1 MNTPQ
6 RPEVKKRTLALG
18 GARVSLYYVAVSY
31 PTTTASRLA
40 WQRVEKVK
48 RRVDQISVFR
58 VKATGREGGA
68 IIAFS
73 EKEAAVKSARRL
85 LGTGGEPHEPS
96 DQEMTQLALRASR
109 VLNETQIS
117 DGNLLRHVHYG
128 EAGAKIN
135 PGGRVEP
142 CKRPQG

>member
-6 RPEVKKRTLALG
+6 RPEVRKRTLALG
-18 GARVSLYYVAVSY
+18 SERVSLFYVAVSY
-31 PTTTASRLA
+31 PTTTASQLA
-40 WQRVEKVK
+40 WRRVERVK
-48 RRVDQISVFR
+48 KRVDQISVFR
-58 VKATGREGGA
+58 VSASGREGGA

-73 EKEAAVKSARRL
+73 ENEAAVNSARRL

-109 VLNETQIS
+109 VLNETSSS

-135 PGGRVEP
+135 PDGRVGP
-142 CKRPQG
+142 YKRPQG